1 MTKTFTY
8 AGVSTL
14 NGVCKFRVANDS
26 TRVKVLA
33 FNGHK
38 DIDIIELKEALTK
51 EDAVAFLLSI
61 NFDNGNAVVRATLE
75 AAAEKTVPVAVKEPR
90 APKAPRAPKE
100 PRELK
105 SPKAPKAVT
114 VETVTIAA
122 KPKAK
127 AGPTIEAIKARA
139 AAKVAADAA
148 KLVVDDADDAPY

>member
-1 MTKTFTY
+1 MMTKTFSH

-33 FNGHK
+33 ANGHSK
-38 DIDIIELKEALTK
+38 IDIIELKEPLTK

-75 AAAEKTVPVAVKEPR
+75 AAAEKSVPSAAKEPR
-90 APKAPRAPKE
+90 APKAPKAAKE
-100 PRELK
+100 
-105 SPKAPKAVT
+105 PKAPKAVP
-114 VETVTIAA
+114 VETGPLIA

-127 AGPTIEAIKARA
+127 VGPTIEAIKARA

-148 KLVVDDADDAPY
+148 KVAVDSADDAPY

>member
-14 NGVCKFRVANDS
+14 NGVCKFRVANDVG
-26 TRVKVLA
+26 RVKVLA
-33 FNGHK
+33 FNGHF

-75 AAAEKTVPVAVKEPR
+75 AAAEKSVPAAVKEPR
-90 APKAPRAPKE
+90 APKAP
-100 PRELK
+100 
-105 SPKAPKAVT
+105 KAPKAVKEPRAPKT
-114 VETVTIAA
+114 APVEIGPLAA
-122 KPKAK
+122 KSKTK

-139 AAKVAADAA
+139 AAKVAADAV
-148 KLVVDDADDAPY
+148 KVTVDEADDSPY